1 MYHFLVKCRHYLWA
15 ENGLHPLVP
24 GRGNLRN
31 WPNNSALYG
40 KGMASPVFDIF
51 VSLFSFNFSDI
62 EPDFREQLQVLVP
75 MVLAPENI
83 VLKEI
88 NGSVITAQELVEYFK
103 VGAQNT

>member
-1 MYHFLVKCRHYLWA
+1 MCERECCELFPVIQIQRHINTVIIIIIVIMIVPFLFAVL
-15 ENGLHPLVP
+15 
-24 GRGNLRN
+24 
-31 WPNNSALYG
+31 
-40 KGMASPVFDIF
+40 
-51 VSLFSFNFSDI
+51 SDI

-103 VGAQNT
+103 VGAGAQCCYYYNEEL

>member
-1 MYHFLVKCRHYLWA
+1 MT
-15 ENGLHPLVP
+15 
-24 GRGNLRN
+24 
-31 WPNNSALYG
+31 
-40 KGMASPVFDIF
+40 
-51 VSLFSFNFSDI
+51 FSDI

-103 VGAQNT
+103 VGAQHT